1 MLIQTYTKQTN
12 LFYGQTIKGVWDS
25 LGHSFWPKRKELS
38 VATVNVDK
46 SLNFHFLHIVRSIA
60 MEYLNEATIGN
71 RNWS

>member
-1 MLIQTYTKQTN
+1 MLRLLKVFET
-12 LFYGQTIKGVWDS
+12 VWGILSDQ
-25 LGHSFWPKRKELS
+25 KRKELS